1 MSRRRRKSSDMTTV
15 SEEPSYAGISSSLY
29 NPLADTD
36 LQRIISAAKQVLEN
50 TGIEVSEK
58 GHCLDVFINAGCHY
72 NATRKRVF
80 IPTPLVEDC
89 LKKAA
94 NKVVLGGRDLSG
106 CYDLDLS
113 GDKIYLGTGGAAVN
127 IIDLEGNFRET
138 KLSDNYHIGRL
149 CDKLKFIHFYMRPVV
164 SRDLANEDIDINQT
178 YACMAATQ
186 KHVMTNAYFPES
198 VAKLRRMG
206 EIIVGGAAE
215 FDRNPPLSMVASI
228 TVSPLRFAME
238 TVAVLDEAIKYHIPV
253 VTSSAPQAGATSPAS
268 LAGTLVQLMAEQLA
282 AITYINLQKP
292 GFPAIIGCVPA
303 QADLRTGAFVGG
315 SAEFAL
321 LNAACGQLARYLD
334 LPIYNSAGIADSKT
348 ADAQLGSEKTLTT
361 LLAAMAGSNYI
372 HHSAGF
378 LDSLMTVA
386 YSQYVIDNASNGQVL
401 RAIRGIDT
409 SDAALA
415 VDVIHDVCF
424 GENHFLGH
432 PHTIALMHSEYNYP
446 LLYDRKSRNDWQD
459 AGGLTVEERAR
470 QEAKAILD
478 SHYPNV
484 FSDEVDKQI
493 RREFNILLDKSEMKP
508 T

>member
-1 MSRRRRKSSDMTTV
+1 MSRRRRKTNETSQA
-15 SEEPSYAGISSSLY
+15 SEESSYAGISSSLY
-29 NPLADTD
+29 NPLAEAD
-36 LQRIISAAKQVLEN
+36 LPRIIDAAKHVLAT
-50 TGIEVSEK
+50 TGIQVSEK
-58 GHCLDVFINAGCHY
+58 GHCLDVFTKAGCHY
-72 NATRKRVF
+72 DEAHNRVF
-80 IPTPLVEDC
+80 IPTEVVNDC
-89 LKKAA
+89 LDKAA
-94 NKVVLGGRDLSG
+94 NQVILAGRDDSR

-127 IIDLEGNFRET
+127 IIDLDGKFRET
-138 KLSDNYHIGRL
+138 KLADNYHIGRL
-149 CDKLKFIHFYMRPVV
+149 CDKMKFIHFYMRPVV

-178 YACMAATQ
+178 YACMAATK

-198 VAKLRRMG
+198 VAKLRKMG
-206 EIIVGGAAE
+206 EIIVGGKDN
-215 FDRNPPLSMVASI
+215 FDAHPPLSMVASI

-238 TVAVLDEAIKYHIPV
+238 TVAVLDEAIKYDIPV

-268 LAGTLVQLMAEQLA
+268 LAGTLVQIMAEQLA
-282 AITYINLQKP
+282 SITYINLQKA
-292 GFPAIIGCVPA
+292 GFPVIIGCVPA

-321 LNAACGQLARYLD
+321 LNSACGQLARYLD

-409 SDAALA
+409 SEAALA
-415 VDVIHDVCF
+415 IDVIHDVCF

-432 PHTIALMHSEYNYP
+432 PHTISLMHSEYNYP
-446 LLYDRKSRNDWQD
+446 LLYDRKSRNDWKD
-459 AGGLTVEERAR
+459 AGSLTVEERANL
-470 QEAKAILD
+470 EAKTILEN
-478 SHYPNV
+478 HYPQV
-484 FSDEVDKQI
+484 FSEEVDAQI
-493 RREFNILLDKSEMKP
+493 RSEFNILLDKAEMLP
-508 T
+508 R

>member
-1 MSRRRRKSSDMTTV
+1 MSRRRRKANHDEQSVD
-15 SEEPSYAGISSSLY
+15 EPSYAGISSSLY
-29 NPLADTD
+29 NPLSDTD
-36 LQRIISAAKQVLEN
+36 LTRIVSAAKQVLSE

-58 GHCLDVFINAGCHY
+58 GHCLDVLQNAGCRY
-72 NATRKRVF
+72 DETRKRVF
-80 IPTPLVEDC
+80 ISTDLVEDC
-89 LKKAA
+89 LNKAA
-94 NKVVLGGRDLSG
+94 NRVVLGGRDAAG
-106 CYDLDLS
+106 QYDLDLT

-127 IIDLEGNFRET
+127 IIDLDGNFRET
-138 KLSDNYHIGRL
+138 KLADNYHIGRL

-178 YACMAATQ
+178 YACMAATE

-198 VAKLRRMG
+198 VAKLRKMG
-206 EIIVGGAAE
+206 EIIVGGKDN
-215 FDRNPPLSMVASI
+215 FDNRPPLSMVASI

-238 TVAVLDEAIKYHIPV
+238 TVAVLDEAIKYNIPV

-268 LAGTLVQLMAEQLA
+268 LAGTLVQIIAEQLA
-282 AITYINLQKP
+282 AVVYINLQKP
-292 GFPAIIGCVPA
+292 GFPLIIGCVPA

-321 LNAACGQLARYLD
+321 LNSACGQLARHLD

-401 RAIRGIDT
+401 RALRGIDT

-415 VDVIHDVCF
+415 TDVIHDVCF

-432 PHTIALMHSEYNYP
+432 PHTINLMHSEYNYP
-446 LLYDRKSRNDWQD
+446 LLYDRKSRNDWKD
-459 AGGLTVEERAR
+459 AGSLTVEQRATA
-470 QEAKAILD
+470 EAKAILEN
-478 SHYPNV
+478 HYPVV
-484 FSDEVDKQI
+484 FSEQVDSQI
-493 RREFNILLDKSEMKP
+493 RAEFNILLDKTEMKA
-508 T
+508 